1 MHLQIF
7 FALLIVTKP
16 SQKQWLSYLNKYEFF
31 VAALEPCSNIMNI
44 EVKGLKD
51 FDSFIN
57 AWITRHFCLFFI
69 NIFILSVDFWK
80 ANNVIM
86 KMNKSSTSGQIITQR
101 TKAHF
106 GKLKIFCVCQTFDVK
121 WTILSNTDIAP
132 PCIN

>member
-31 VAALEPCSNIMNI
+31 VAALKPRSNIMNI
-44 EVKGLKD
+44 EVKGLWFIHKCLNYA
-51 FDSFIN
+51 SF
-57 AWITRHFCLFFI
+57 LFVCHKHI
-69 NIFILSVDFWK
+69 HLICGFWK

-86 KMNKSSTSGQIITQR
+86 TMNKSSTSGQIITQR

-106 GKLKIFCVCQTFDVK
+106 GKLIFFCVCSMFDVK
-121 WTILSNTDIAP
+121 WTFLSNTDIAP